1 MSLSACRKRSWP
13 FVHLYQLHPDC
24 LPLSPLGE
32 KLQSAKGKPPRE
44 GLRFELVAPA
54 SLNEVTGTVLS
65 GY

>member
-1 MSLSACRKRSWP
+1 M
-13 FVHLYQLHPDC
+13 PDC

-32 KLQSAKGKPPRE
+32 KLQSAKGKPPGE

-54 SLNEVTGTVLS
+54 SINEVTGTVLS